1 MSGYRLATRKE
12 VPIPNLVFGYLSIGI
27 KCLSETPD
35 GQTLLFGTYDGLR
48 AYVKSGSHGKTANGG
63 REAEGL
69 THSAVESILFD
80 RAGTLWIGTY
90 AGGINYMHG
99 HSPFFRHYFTGN
111 PALGIISCMISD
123 PAKAREIRPAPANP
137 VLDGL
142 LTLTSARVLPLPS
155 GGSYSGYAGDLS
167 CFLVAAVQ
175 GTVTACAYAQ
185 SDVLSPGQALAFWQ
199 CGEFTVQSVGDS
211 VCMLV
216 QLQGELP
223 GRLLAPRLT
232 DGAALFPRG
241 GGAVREAV
249 LALAV
254 LDQEHARVSGTS
266 ASAHAYTM
274 LANLISAASGIS
286 SLRPGAAGSS
296 RIRTNMPGRS
306 RRSGFRN
313 TACSFSVPVSG
324 LISLFQKSIRPSSG

>member
-1 MSGYRLATRKE
+1 
-12 VPIPNLVFGYLSIGI
+12 
-27 KCLSETPD
+27 
-35 GQTLLFGTYDGLR
+35 
-48 AYVKSGSHGKTANGG
+48 
-63 REAEGL
+63 
-69 THSAVESILFD
+69 
-80 RAGTLWIGTY
+80 
-90 AGGINYMHG
+90 
-99 HSPFFRHYFTGN
+99 
-111 PALGIISCMISD
+111 MISD

-211 VCMLV
+211 GCMLV

-274 LANLISAASGIS
+274 LANLISGPAAPSAAGADGPLSTLVEAAVGIIQEEFPFLEGLDELADRLEVSKAHLIRTFKKKTGISPGRYITHLRVEYAKLLLQGEDVSITYVAEASGFAS
-286 SLRPGAAGSS
+286 ANYFAKVFRRETGMSPGEYMETVPRQEQKRP
-296 RIRTNMPGRS
+296 T
-306 RRSGFRN
+306 RRDAF
-313 TACSFSVPVSG
+313 
-324 LISLFQKSIRPSSG
+324 LW